1 MKTTGSDEFREA
13 VADFKASMR
22 EHFPPCI
29 WAKRFCDWL
38 VALPEKWQKAILWTL
53 SALLLLPWVLILIGM
68 LLK

>member
-1 MKTTGSDEFREA
+1 MKTAGSDEFREA
-13 VADFKASMR
+13 VTDFKAAMW

-38 VALPEKWQKAILWTL
+38 VALPEKWQNAIFWTL
-53 SALLLLPWVLILIGM
+53 SVLFLLLWVLILISM